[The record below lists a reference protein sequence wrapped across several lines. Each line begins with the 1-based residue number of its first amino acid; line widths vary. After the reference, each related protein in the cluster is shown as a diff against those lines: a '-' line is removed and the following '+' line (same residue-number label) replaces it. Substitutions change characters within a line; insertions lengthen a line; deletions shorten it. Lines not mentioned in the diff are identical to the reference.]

1 MEATIRVIRGESYT
15 YYGAWVVRVRRGL
28 RDISHFLFLKYLDY
42 LFIFNEWRLISIFDR
57 LREYI
62 SRLSFTEERAILIGG
77 FVFRQ
82 LNNEVQY
89 RGTVT

>member
-1 MEATIRVIRGESYT
+1 MGPTRVAGCLSFPVFE
-15 YYGAWVVRVRRGL
+15 
-28 RDISHFLFLKYLDY
+28 YLDH
-42 LFIFNEWRLISIFDR
+42 LFILNEWHLISIFGC

-62 SRLSFTEERAILIGG
+62 SRLSFTAGRTILVGSS
-77 FVFRQ
+77 VFRQ

>member
-1 MEATIRVIRGESYT
+1 MS
-15 YYGAWVVRVRRGL
+15 L
-28 RDISHFLFLKYLDY
+28 ISFFEYLDH
-42 LFIFNEWRLISIFDR
+42 LFIFNKWCLISAFGR

-62 SRLSFTEERAILIGG
+62 SRLSFTAGRTILMGG